1 MASIIEDIYY
11 GTLCPA
17 EKIIPQ
23 DPNYGP
29 LWDKIKQETQYLAA
43 KLPGEDRARLEGLDA
58 LYSETACMYAYASFA
73 CGLRLGMALDRE
85 TLTPYA
91 ASDRRT

>member
-1 MASIIEDIYY
+1 MIEDIYY

-73 CGLRLGMALDRE
+73 CGLR
-85 TLTPYA
+85 PA
-91 ASDRRT
+91 AGDGPEPGDPHAVCRF